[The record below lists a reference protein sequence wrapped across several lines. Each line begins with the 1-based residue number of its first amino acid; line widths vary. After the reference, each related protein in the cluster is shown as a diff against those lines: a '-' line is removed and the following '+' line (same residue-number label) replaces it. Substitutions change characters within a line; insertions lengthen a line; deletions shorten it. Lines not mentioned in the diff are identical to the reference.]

1 MKRVSLVGEDCGG
14 IPALALRKYTNEK
27 YIETLEELVEPT
39 AVFDTRSKI
48 KLTSYSDL

>member
-27 YIETLEELVEPT
+27 YMKLSKSLYIESCFRHEL
-39 AVFDTRSKI
+39 D
-48 KLTSYSDL
+48 

>member
-27 YIETLEELVEPT
+27 NIETIEELAEPT
-39 AVFDTRSKI
+39 AVFDTRPKS
-48 KLTSYSDL
+48 KLTIDSNF